1 MYGSNVR
8 ELLPQL
14 GHAREERSW
23 PWKRLWMK
31 LLLYLMWEARLSAAT
46 SSSERPAE
54 SYGGVG
60 GPWAM
65 NGKEGGK
72 MYSTCTHVH
81 AIQI

>member
-54 SYGGVG
+54 SYGGG
-60 GPWAM
+60 GGGAM
-65 NGKEGGK
+65 GNEW
-72 MYSTCTHVH
+72 
-81 AIQI
+81 